1 MMGNIS
7 FPLFTMKKAL
17 LSALCLPDVLYVTDV
32 QDEDTHIIVSCKTKK
47 RKVLCPHCKGRSS
60 GYDTRIHKKLHTSLH
75 GKKVFLHAALRRFQC
90 RECRKVFTEIVEG
103 MSGIRT
109 TAHFDQLV
117 QEKSRNQDFASVA
130 RELNIN
136 PKTVAKKQ
144 DLLALEKF
152 SVPDYDEVN
161 LGLDG
166 KYLNGEHEIFVM
178 GDVKKKKFFG
188 VTKDNSVANLKKTL
202 KENLI
207 EKGKKVVTVSIDMSK
222 TLKGVKDALFPDAK
236 LVVDKFHVFK
246 YVNAVIDLCRIAVEK
261 GNNERFSIKRLLLM
275 KVKTLENIRFKPKWK
290 KKVQR
295 FERILATHSEIRI
308 LWDLKNRLH
317 VFYQSENRKEAE
329 EHFAGVIAFLDSYY
343 KEHPEFADLKKTL
356 LNWKPFILNHFD
368 TGITNAF
375 IEGLNNRIE
384 TLKRKR
390 YGFRDT
396 ERFIRC
402 IVFALLPICFF
413 IQNPMFT
420 H

>member
-1 MMGNIS
+1 
-7 FPLFTMKKAL
+7 MKKAL
-17 LSALCLPDVLYVTDV
+17 LSALCLPNVLYVTDV
-32 QDEDTHIIVSCKTKK
+32 QDGDKNITVSCKTKK
-47 RKVLCPHCKGRSS
+47 RTILCPHCKGRSS
-60 GYDTRIHKKLHTSLH
+60 GYDTRVHKKLHTSLH
-75 GKKVFLHAALRRFQC
+75 GKKVFLHAALRRL
-90 RECRKVFTEIVEG
+90 ECKECGKVFTEAVEG
-103 MSGIRT
+103 MSGIKT

-152 SVPDYDEVN
+152 SVPDYEEVN

-166 KYLNGEHEIFVM
+166 KYLNGDHEIFVM
-178 GDVKKKKFFG
+178 GDVKRKKFFG
-188 VTKDNSVANLKKTL
+188 VTKDNSAANLKKVL
-202 KENLI
+202 KENLVDT
-207 EKGKKVVTVSIDMSK
+207 GKKVVTVSMDMSK
-222 TLKGVKDALFPDAK
+222 TLKSIKDSLFPKAT
-236 LVVDKFHVFK
+236 LVIDKFHVFK
-246 YVNAVIDLCRIAVEK
+246 YVNVVIDLCRVAIEK
-261 GNNERFSIKRLLLM
+261 TNNERFNIKRLLLM

-295 FERILATHSEIRI
+295 FEEILATHPEIRI

-317 VFYQSENRKEAE
+317 VFYESADKEEAE
-329 EHFAGVIAFLDSYY
+329 ERFEGIISYLDSYK
-343 KEHPEFADLKKTL
+343 KEHPEFAGLKKTL
-356 LNWKPFILNHFD
+356 LNWKPYILNHFD

-396 ERFIRC
+396 NRFIRS
-402 IVFALLPICFF
+402 IVFALLPIFFF
-413 IQNPMFT
+413 IPSPIFT

>member
-1 MMGNIS
+1 
-7 FPLFTMKKAL
+7 MKKAL
-17 LSALCLPDVLYVTDV
+17 LSALCLPKALYVTNV
-32 QDEDTHIIVSCKTKK
+32 EDGGERIIVHCKTKK
-47 RKVLCPHCKGRSS
+47 RPMICPHCKGRSS
-60 GYDTRIHKKLHTSLH
+60 GYDTRMHRKLHTSLH
-75 GKKVFLHAALRRFQC
+75 GKKVFLHAALKRFQC
-90 RECRKVFTEIVEG
+90 RECRKVFTETVEG
-103 MSGIRT
+103 MEGIKT

-152 SVPDYDEVN
+152 SVPDGDEVN

-166 KYLNGEHEIFVM
+166 KYLNGDHEIFVM

-188 VTKDNSVANLKKTL
+188 VTKNNSTANLKKVL
-202 KENLI
+202 QENLI
-207 EKGKKVVTVSIDMSK
+207 DKGKKVVTVSIDMSK
-222 TLKGVKDALFPDAK
+222 TLKSVKDALFPDAM

-246 YVNAVIDLCRIAVEK
+246 YVNAVVDLCRVAVEK
-261 GNNERFSIKRLLLM
+261 SNNERFNIKRLLLM
-275 KVKTLENIRFKPKWK
+275 KVQTLENIRFKPKWK

-295 FERILATHSEIRI
+295 FEHILATHPEIRI

-317 VFYQSENRKEAE
+317 VFYASANRADAE
-329 EHFAGVIAFLDSYY
+329 EHFAGVIAFLDSYR

-356 LNWKPFILNHFD
+356 LNWKPYILNHFD

-390 YGFRDT
+390 YGFRDA
-396 ERFIRC
+396 ERFIRS
-402 IVFALLPICFF
+402 IVFALLPIFFF
-413 IQNPMFT
+413 IQSPIFT

>member
-1 MMGNIS
+1 
-7 FPLFTMKKAL
+7 MKKAL

>member
-1 MMGNIS
+1 
-7 FPLFTMKKAL
+7 MKKAI

-32 QDEDTHIIVSCKTKK
+32 QDAGDRIIVSCKTKK
-47 RKVLCPHCKGRSS
+47 RTIPCPHCKGQSG
-60 GYDTRIHKKLHTSLH
+60 GYDTRWHKKLHTSLH
-75 GKKVFLHAALRRFQC
+75 GKKVFLHAALRRF
-90 RECRKVFTEIVEG
+90 ECRACHKVFTETVDG
-103 MSGIRT
+103 MGGIKT

-152 SVPDYDEVN
+152 STPDDEEVN

-166 KYLNGEHEIFVM
+166 KYLNGDHEIFVI

-188 VTKDNSVANLKKTL
+188 VTKNNSMANLKKIL

-207 EKGKKVVTVSIDMSK
+207 DKGKKVITVSIDMSK
-222 TLKGVKDALFPDAK
+222 TLKSVKDALFPDAT
-236 LVVDKFHVFK
+236 LVIDKFHIVK
-246 YVNAVIDLCRIAVEK
+246 YCNAVVDLCRVAVEK
-261 GNNERFSIKRLLLM
+261 GNNERFNIKRLLLM
-275 KVKTLENIRFKPKWK
+275 KVETLENIRSKPKWK

-295 FERILATHSEIRI
+295 FERILAEHPEIRI

-317 VFYQSENRKEAE
+317 GFYQSNDRAEAE
-329 EHFAGVIAFLDSYY
+329 ERFAGIVAFLDTHR

-356 LNWKPFILNHFD
+356 LNWQPFILNHFD
-368 TGITNAF
+368 TGVTNAF
-375 IEGLNNRIE
+375 IEGLNNKIE

-396 ERFIRC
+396 ERFIRS
-402 IVFALLPICFF
+402 IVFALLPIFFF
-413 IQNPMFT
+413 IQSPMFT

>member
-1 MMGNIS
+1 
-7 FPLFTMKKAL
+7 MKKAL
-17 LSALCLPDVLYVTDV
+17 LSALCLPDVLYVTNV
-32 QDEDTHIIVSCKTKK
+32 EDSGERIIVYCKTKK
-47 RKVLCPHCKGRSS
+47 RQVPCPHCKGKSG
-60 GYDTRIHKKLHTSLH
+60 GYDTRMHKKLHTSLH

-90 RECRKVFTEIVEG
+90 RQCRKVFTEIVEG
-103 MSGIRT
+103 MEGIKT

-152 SVPDYDEVN
+152 AVPDDDEVH

-166 KYLNGEHEIFVM
+166 KYLNGDHEIFVM

-188 VTKDNSVANLKKTL
+188 VTKNNSTANLKNVL
-202 KENLI
+202 QENLI
-207 EKGKKVVTVSIDMSK
+207 DRGKKVVTVSIDMSK
-222 TLKGVKDALFPDAK
+222 TLKSIKDSLFPDAL
-236 LVVDKFHVFK
+236 LVVDKFHVVK
-246 YVNAVIDLCRIAVEK
+246 YVNACIDLCRIAVEK
-261 GNNERFSIKRLLLM
+261 GNNERFHIKRLLLM
-275 KVKTLENIRFKPKWK
+275 KVETLEKIRNKSKWT
-290 KKVQR
+290 KKVLL
-295 FERILATHSEIRI
+295 FEKILREHPEIKV
-308 LWDLKNRLH
+308 LWELKNRLH
-317 VFYQSENRKEAE
+317 AFYESANRLEAE
-329 EHFAGVIAFLDSYY
+329 EHFAGVIAFLEAYK
-343 KEHPEFADLKKTL
+343 KEHPEFVDLKKTL
-356 LNWKPFILNHFD
+356 LNWKPYILNHFD

-390 YGFRDT
+390 YGFRDK
-396 ERFIRC
+396 ERFIRS

-413 IQNPMFT
+413 IQNPLFV